1 MEWSVFGSRL
11 DAKIAE
17 DRNVI
22 EGTVTQAGNSV
33 PITLKRVKP

>member
-1 MEWSVFGSRL
+1 MEWRVFGSRL

-22 EGTVTQAGNSV
+22 EGTVTQAGNSL
-33 PITLKRVKP
+33 PFTLKRVKP